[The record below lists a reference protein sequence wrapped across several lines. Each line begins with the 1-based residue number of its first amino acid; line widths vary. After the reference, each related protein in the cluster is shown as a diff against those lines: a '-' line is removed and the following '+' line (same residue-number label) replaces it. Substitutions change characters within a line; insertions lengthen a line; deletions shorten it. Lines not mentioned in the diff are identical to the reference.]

1 MKMAVS
7 YININKQADKS
18 LAELLNLGRR
28 YVAGID
34 SLYPKY
40 REACN
45 RNSSLYTAEAMEKQ
59 KQEAKREYRAQL
71 LNTFN
76 EMWMD
81 VGVEIDLM
89 RDALAAWVSEP
100 GDPAFLAQISAY
112 KDFDLSLSK
121 TELEAL
127 VEGAAGNY
135 VALRCLDTLAHK
147 SGFRVNIPSVNDFG
161 RDLDQIRMD
170 FWNLRLYGPVGDG
183 DVLDLL
189 PDAVSYSGMQMGAP
203 TVTQA
208 TMAWQGARNLDKRL
222 EEIKGRWANSVQ
234 PMVTVTED
242 VYGAD
247 QQDTQEE
254 ADRIKAEKEENRTTS
269 ENVTV
274 ESSGTD
280 GVDLA
285 RKLGNDLVQGQAQV
299 VKGLGH
305 YL

>member
-1 MKMAVS
+1 MKKTVS
-7 YININKQADKS
+7 FEKINRQGDHSIVELIN
-18 LAELLNLGRR
+18 LARR
-28 YVAGID
+28 YVAGAEA
-34 SLYPKY
+34 LWPKY

-45 RNSSLYTAEAMEKQ
+45 RNQGLYTAEAMEKQ
-59 KQEAKREYRAQL
+59 KQEAKREYRTRL
-71 LNTFN
+71 LDMFD
-76 EMWMD
+76 ELWRD
-81 VGVEIDLM
+81 VGVEVDLM
-89 RDALAAWVSEP
+89 RETLACWVSEP

-112 KDFDLSLSK
+112 KDFGLTLSK

-127 VEGAAGNY
+127 VAGAAGNY
-135 VALRCLDTLAHK
+135 VCLRCLDKLAQK
-147 SGFRVNIPSVNDFG
+147 SGFKVSVPSVDDFG

-189 PDAVSYSGMQMGAP
+189 PDVVSYSGMQMGAP

-208 TMAWQGARNLDKRL
+208 TMAWQAARNLDAHL

-234 PMVTVTED
+234 PMVTITED

-254 ADRIKAEKEENRTTS
+254 AERVKAEKEETRRTP

-274 ESSGTD
+274 EGSDTD
-280 GVDLA
+280 GVELA
-285 RKLGNDLVQGQAQV
+285 RKMGQEIAQGQAKV
-299 VKGLGH
+299 VKGLAN
-305 YL
+305 YM